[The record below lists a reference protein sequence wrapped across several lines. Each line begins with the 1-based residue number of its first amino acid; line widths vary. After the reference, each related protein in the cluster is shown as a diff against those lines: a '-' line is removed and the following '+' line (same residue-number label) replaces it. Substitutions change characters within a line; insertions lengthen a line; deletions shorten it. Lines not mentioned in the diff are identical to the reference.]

1 MKLDNRNHEDKELY
15 LTYFNIRHSISILLT
30 KIVLIDFLA
39 ASFHVSLYF
48 GLVRGEHIASFTF
61 TNSPI
66 SLFVFGTLVLFQV
79 ILTSYVVL
87 QWLNEYYEITPDE
100 IVHKNGIIFKK
111 IEKYRFDNVRAIS
124 ISENFIGELLNFGT
138 ITLYDIRMQKYLDMY
153 LIHNPGRYFKV
164 IKAMKPNIEYKKEE
178 TIVPLLTKDEE
189 AGRND

>member
-1 MKLDNRNHEDKELY
+1 MKLDNQNHENKELY
-15 LTYFNIRHSISILLT
+15 LTYYNIRHSISVLLF

-39 ASFHVSLYF
+39 GAFHVSIYF
-48 GLVRGEHIASFTF
+48 ALVKGEHFMNYTF
-61 TNSPI
+61 TDNPI
-66 SLFVFGTLVLFQV
+66 SLLVYAIIIASQVF
-79 ILTSYVVL
+79 LTSYIVL

-111 IEKYRFDNVRAIS
+111 IDKYRFDNVRAIS
-124 ISENFIGELLNFGT
+124 ISENFIGELLNLGT

-153 LIHNPGRYFKV
+153 LIHNPRRYFKV

-189 AGRND
+189 VGEND